1 LKAEEKIMK
10 EILIKALNIF
20 GLAWW
25 VKISTD
31 NPRCT
36 YYFGPFLNEAEAKD
50 SQAGY
55 VEDLEGERAQGIKV
69 SIERCKPQELT
80 ISEDIIESKVAFWTK
95 KLSSQML

>member
-1 LKAEEKIMK
+1 MK
-10 EILIKALNIF
+10 EIFIKALDIL

-36 YYFGPFLNEAEAKD
+36 YYFGPFSNESEAQA

-55 VEDLEGERAQGIKV
+55 IEDLEGERAQGIKV
-69 SIERCKPQELT
+69 SIERCKPKELT
-80 ISEDIIESKVAFWTK
+80 ISEDIIESKVEFWVK
-95 KLSSQML
+95 KLSGQVF

>member
-1 LKAEEKIMK
+1 MK
-10 EILIKALNIF
+10 EFLLKTLDIL

-36 YYFGPFLNEAEAKD
+36 YYFGPFLGEIEAND

-55 VEDLEGERAQGIKV
+55 IEDLESENAQGIKM
-69 SIERCKPQELT
+69 SIERCKPEELT
-80 ISEDIIESKVAFWTK
+80 ISEDIPEGKVELWIK
-95 KLSSQML
+95 KYSSQMF